1 LIAATLFALYVLKDL
16 LLSPANELRSAAG
29 APWKLVQPWIELLQ
43 AILIG
48 YLLSASVYSL
58 RAAARDLHAL
68 RPALDVSEAEFAL
81 RLAHISSFAKRP
93 LVVVGLGSVCFGL
106 SLPFMDGYWVGGR
119 PPLGHVD
126 LNWAMFRSALL
137 AFAVGRTM
145 QIEMVIAK
153 RFSLLGRSSARV
165 DLLDLS
171 ALAPFA
177 RRGLHSVLVLMLF
190 AALLSLLLLAPF
202 DVAVTSVTVVATLGI
217 AIVALLLPVVGVHRR
232 IGDAKRAELARVRAA
247 IARERE
253 LWLGAG
259 TAAGGAAS
267 GLADLLAY
275 EARIASMATW
285 PFDVTTLARFTFYVM
300 LGSGSWLGS
309 AFVERM
315 LEAAL
320 D

>member
-1 LIAATLFALYVLKDL
+1 
-16 LLSPANELRSAAG
+16 
-29 APWKLVQPWIELLQ
+29 
-43 AILIG
+43 
-48 YLLSASVYSL
+48 
-58 RAAARDLHAL
+58 
-68 RPALDVSEAEFAL
+68 
-81 RLAHISSFAKRP
+81 
-93 LVVVGLGSVCFGL
+93 
-106 SLPFMDGYWVGGR
+106 
-119 PPLGHVD
+119 
-126 LNWAMFRSALL
+126 
-137 AFAVGRTM
+137 M